1 MWRCSVRIDG
11 ALSIAGYMK
20 SDMAEEAES
29 AVIAANGD
37 HIRIN
42 SASSAL
48 YYSHRSKKGRVTT
61 QEVKVARPVTQLAAF
76 DTGFAL
82 LYEDGTVATRGDPRF
97 PATLGRLI
105 TDTEYALHAM
115 LLGKLLLICCI

>member
-1 MWRCSVRIDG
+1 
-11 ALSIAGYMK
+11 MK
-20 SDMAEEAES
+20 GDMAEEAES

-37 HIRIN
+37 YIRIN

-48 YYSHRSKKGRVTT
+48 SYSHRDKKGRVTT
-61 QEVKVARPVTQLAAF
+61 REVNVARPATQLAAF

-105 TDTEYALHAM
+105 TETEYAFDAELR
-115 LLGKLLLICCI
+115 GKLPLITCL